1 MRNLLLFE
9 LTIPTW
15 HLVLFLSIIGCL
27 MLMNKMKF
35 CLLATYLFIFF
46 WVFYLYRTDLIA
58 LAGGDRVLLAS
69 YHLFGFI
76 IAVLILYPFISTE
89 KSAPRPM
96 TAGPEM
102 SNLRKALLKRI
113 DKMESAIKEAESKA
127 MTEVR
132 QSEVEKFDA
141 EAKAVLLETQLEE
154 KAEVLRRK
162 EAALKEL
169 EETLNGQIQNLQQE
183 VEQKDGLL
191 AMQGGSDGDPSEL
204 EAKAS
209 ALEAQLMD
217 KEEALR
223 KRESDAAQLEQSFNS
238 KFQEL
243 ENELRQKDELLAT
256 QNGGSNDNL
265 DQLEAKASAL
275 EAQLMDKEEAL
286 RKRES
291 DAAQLEQSFNSKFQE
306 LENELRQKD
315 ELLATQNGG
324 SNDDLDQLEAK
335 ASTLEAQLMDREA
348 TLREREANA
357 AQMEQSFTSEF
368 QGLEN
373 ELRQRDELLAAHNG
387 EANGIRSE
395 LQAKTSA
402 LEAQVQEHE
411 ESLRTRESMTRELE
425 DTLSRKIQELE
436 TELKQKEEL
445 LTHLQNDDAQRQA
458 TETELEGL
466 RAELHERNVILH
478 AREMEV
484 KMIKQ
489 AIPEKV
495 KELDKIVP
503 KQPEK
508 ESGKSRLGSFLASIE
523 K

>member
-27 MLMNKMKF
+27 MLMNKMKL
-35 CLLATYLFIFF
+35 CLLVTYLFIFF
-46 WVFYLYRTDLIA
+46 WVFYLHRADLVA

-96 TAGPEM
+96 TVGPEM

-127 MTEVR
+127 MTEVL
-132 QSEVEKFDA
+132 QSEGEKFDA
-141 EAKAVLLETQLEE
+141 EAKAALLETQIEE

-217 KEEALR
+217 RDEALR
-223 KRESDAAQLEQSFNS
+223 EREANAAQMEQSFNS

-243 ENELRQKDELLAT
+243 ENELRQRDELLAM
-256 QNGGSNDNL
+256 QNFGSNDDL
-265 DQLEAKASAL
+265 SELEAKASAL
-275 EAQLMDKEEAL
+275 EAQLMGRDEAL
-286 RKRES
+286 RERE
-291 DAAQLEQSFNSKFQE
+291 ANAKQMEQSFNNKFQE
-306 LENELRQKD
+306 LENELRQ
-315 ELLATQNGG
+315 
-324 SNDDLDQLEAK
+324 
-335 ASTLEAQLMDREA
+335 
-348 TLREREANA
+348 
-357 AQMEQSFTSEF
+357 
-368 QGLEN
+368 
-373 ELRQRDELLAAHNG
+373 RDEQLNACV
-387 EANGIRSE
+387 IRS
-395 LQAKTSA
+395 
-402 LEAQVQEHE
+402 
-411 ESLRTRESMTRELE
+411 
-425 DTLSRKIQELE
+425 
-436 TELKQKEEL
+436 
-445 LTHLQNDDAQRQA
+445 QR
-458 TETELEGL
+458 
-466 RAELHERNVILH
+466 
-478 AREMEV
+478 
-484 KMIKQ
+484 
-489 AIPEKV
+489 
-495 KELDKIVP
+495 VP
-503 KQPEK
+503 L
-508 ESGKSRLGSFLASIE
+508 RLGSNRVAQNSSSPQLLVQVTGQPACAPLSGPVQFQILQPDLHHFVVINFYRPILGNSARVVST
-523 K
+523 